1 MKEDIDMKRQ
11 YIAPETE
18 VMKIAT
24 VGMLAA
30 SGEEKITVNTTEV
43 AGSGVIADG
52 KENEISSGSIWGEE
66 E

>member
-18 VMKIAT
+18 VMKMSAVVMQSASKANLSVSAT
-24 VGMLAA
+24 
-30 SGEEKITVNTTEV
+30 V
-43 AGSGVIADG
+43 AGSEVIADG

>member
-1 MKEDIDMKRQ
+1 MKRQ

-30 SGEEKITVNTTEV
+30 SDPTEKVEETNPEVITNPGTF
-43 AGSGVIADG
+43 ADG
-52 KENEISSGSIWGEE
+52 KEGGFSFWGDSAEE

>member
-30 SGEEKITVNTTEV
+30 SNETLNVSNDVVTDGNVF
-43 AGSGVIADG
+43 ADG
-52 KENEISSGSIWGEE
+52 KETEVSSGSVWGEE

>member
-1 MKEDIDMKRQ
+1 MKRQ

-18 VMKIAT
+18 VMKMSAVVMQSASKTNLSVSAT
-24 VGMLAA
+24 V
-30 SGEEKITVNTTEV
+30 
-43 AGSGVIADG
+43 AGDEVIADG

>member
-18 VMKIAT
+18 VMKMSAVVMQSASKTNLSVSAT
-24 VGMLAA
+24 V
-30 SGEEKITVNTTEV
+30 
-43 AGSGVIADG
+43 AGDEVIADG

>member
-18 VMKIAT
+18 VMKMSAVVMQSASKTNLSVSAT
-24 VGMLAA
+24 
-30 SGEEKITVNTTEV
+30 V
-43 AGSGVIADG
+43 AGSEVIADG